1 MRCVTA
7 LDKLGLSSAIAL
19 YEVASWQEQLQNA
32 IRTPEAL
39 ASALDLSTEALGYD
53 NKANDS
59 FALLVPRAFA
69 ARMRRGDPADPL
81 LLQVL
86 PVPTENDTVAGFSA
100 DPVGELGLRQD
111 PAGVLSKYSGR
122 ALLIA
127 TGHCAI
133 NCRYCFRRHYPYS
146 EDALS
151 RGERL
156 NTVRRL
162 AADPALHELILS
174 GGDPLLLGDA
184 ELASMAELIA
194 ASPSI
199 RTLRIHSRL
208 PIVIP
213 DRVTEGLI
221 AALVRPGLQAV
232 VVLHSNHPQEI
243 DADTAAAI
251 RRLRDAGITVLNQ
264 SVLLAGINDNAS
276 VLGELSD
283 ALFAAG
289 ALPYYLHLLDK
300 VAGAAHFFVAEDR
313 ARRLVGEVAEQRPG
327 YLVPR
332 LVVELS
338 GAGSKR
344 ELSPIYSSAP
354 HN

>member
-7 LDKLGLSSAIAL
+7 LDKPGLSSAIAL
-19 YEVASWQEQLQNA
+19 YEAAGWQEQLQNA

-39 ASALDLSTEALGYD
+39 AKTLDLSMEALGYD
-53 NKANDS
+53 DNANGS

-69 ARMRRGDPADPL
+69 ARMRRGDPEDPL

-86 PVPTENDTVAGFSA
+86 PARTENDTVAGFNT

-127 TGHCAI
+127 TGHCAV

-151 RGERL
+151 RSERL
-156 NTVRRL
+156 DTVRRL

-174 GGDPLLLGDA
+174 GGDPLLLSDG
-184 ELASMAELIA
+184 ELSSMAELIA

-199 RTLRIHSRL
+199 RTLRVHSRL

-221 AALVRPGLQAV
+221 GALVRPGLQSV
-232 VVLHSNHPQEI
+232 LVLHSNHPQEI

-264 SVLLAGINDNAS
+264 SVLLAGINDSAS

-300 VAGAAHFFVAEDR
+300 VAGAAHFAVAQDR

-344 ELSPIYSSAP
+344 ELSPIYS
-354 HN
+354 